1 MQALFPLG
9 DVDLLDAYHLCG
21 GRVVTFRP
29 SGASRSPASRDAA
42 AGGDAL
48 RGRRYRCTERGG
60 VSVDGVSVD
69 SLGAYDGGNAHG
81 GGGGADPAGGREIYN
96 RDEEVQKWSSQ
107 HVVVAM
113 PALGLVGTAFTND
126 PAKKSVTQPGCKIF
140 AIKDRLRVL
149 AVPLLL
155 NSVLL
160 LITCTCAMCA
170 CVFRWRC
177 FEPPADAAGGH
188 RRDAAAARARVWE
201 GSQAKAARPA
211 QTLVQAGTDAR
222 KHEYTLR
229 RSLIDRYTTSSFLAW
244 FEDLAYIR
252 GWSFVPNVAAGRI
265 SAAHFKIR
273 T

>member
-69 SLGAYDGGNAHG
+69 SLGANDGGNAHG
-81 GGGGADPAGGREIYN
+81 GGGGADPAGGREICN

-113 PALGLVGTAFTND
+113 PALGLVGLPLPMTRRRSRSHSLDARSLPSKTAYAF
-126 PAKKSVTQPGCKIF
+126 
-140 AIKDRLRVL
+140 

-160 LITCTCAMCA
+160 LIS
-170 CVFRWRC
+170 VYLR
-177 FEPPADAAGGH
+177 H
-188 RRDAAAARARVWE
+188 VRVCL
-201 GSQAKAARPA
+201 SLAVLR
-211 QTLVQAGTDAR
+211 TTS
-222 KHEYTLR
+222 R
-229 RSLIDRYTTSSFLAW
+229 RSR
-244 FEDLAYIR
+244 
-252 GWSFVPNVAAGRI
+252 WS
-265 SAAHFKIR
+265 
-273 T
+273 